1 MTRLCFALIVVVSA
15 DNAFAEPPVWNVL
28 DGPSKDSR
36 LGTPR
41 NLRDAYHP
49 WKPTQ
54 TTVADWNKEAQR
66 IRQQL
71 LVACGLWPMPV
82 KHALKPVIHGKI
94 DRGDYTVEKVYFASH
109 PGHYVTGNLYRPK
122 NIKGKI
128 PAILSPH
135 GHWSNGRFYDA
146 GDGNAKAQIAQGGEK
161 FMAGGRYPL
170 QARMVH
176 LARLGCTVFHYDMVG
191 YADSNAINHRSGYMD
206 AAAGLR
212 LQNLLG
218 LQTFNSIR
226 ALDFVLSLPEVD
238 SKRIGVTGA
247 SGGGTQTFM
256 LCAIDPRPA
265 VAFPAVMVSTG
276 MQGGCVCENS
286 AYMRQGINNIAIA
299 ALFAP
304 KPMAL
309 SGADDWTI
317 EIETKG
323 LPELRYVYGLF
334 GKKDY
339 VHAKCYPQFKHNYN
353 QVSREMMYAW
363 FATYLDIDKKPF
375 TERDFKPVAP
385 ADLSVFNT
393 DHAKPADSKNPAELK
408 AYLKETSEA
417 AYKDLLAQTSQGT
430 NDYRRVVG
438 VAARIML
445 DSGVSKDAL
454 SKSTHKD
461 TKIGGV
467 LVARGKFS
475 RKESGEEIPYIRL
488 TPDGVA
494 DKDLSGHVV
503 WIDGRG
509 KKSLFDGNGKLQPAI
524 KRLLAANKSV
534 LSADVFRTGELTKP
548 NLAKVNA
555 GYQGY
560 TFGYNRTII
569 ANRVR
574 DILTSIAS
582 VTPGNQPVD
591 IVGTQGAGP
600 WVLLARGLVKQD
612 VRKTIADVDGFGFSQ
627 VTATSDDNYLPGALK
642 YGGLGGLAA
651 LAVPAQLTVGGL
663 KRVSAA
669 EVAPLKQVYGRATG
683 KLELRENPLGRDEI
697 AELILK

>member
-1 MTRLCFALIVVVSA
+1 MFKSLVTLAAVLCACPTFAGS
-15 DNAFAEPPVWNVL
+15 PVWNVL
-28 DGPSKDSR
+28 DGPSKDVR

-41 NLRDAYHP
+41 NLNDAYHP

-54 TTVADWNKEAQR
+54 KTVAAWNTEAQR
-66 IRQQL
+66 IREQL

-82 KHALKPVIHGKI
+82 KQPLKPVIHGKI
-94 DRGDYTVEKVYFASH
+94 DRDDYTVEKVYFASH

-146 GDGNAKAQIAQGGEK
+146 GDNTAKAQIAQSGET
-161 FMAGGRYPL
+161 FMSGGRFPL

-191 YADSNAINHRSGYMD
+191 YADSKSINHRTGYMD
-206 AAAGLR
+206 ATAGLH

-226 ALDFVLSLPEVD
+226 ALDFVQSLPEVD
-238 SKRIGVTGA
+238 PHRIGVTGA

-256 LCAIDPRPA
+256 LCAIDPRPT

-317 EIETKG
+317 DIETKG

-363 FATYLDIDKKPF
+363 FATYLELDKQSFK
-375 TERDFKPVAP
+375 ERDFKPVPP
-385 ADLSVFNT
+385 ADLSVF
-393 DHAKPADSKNPAELK
+393 DKAHPIPADSKSPAALK
-408 AYLKETSEA
+408 AYLAETSRA
-417 AYKDLLAQTSQGT
+417 AYSKLLPKTAADVENYQQ
-430 NDYRRVVG
+430 VVG
-438 VAARIML
+438 GAARVML
-445 DSGVSKDAL
+445 DGGVSRNEL
-454 SKSTHKD
+454 EVVRKSTSTID
-461 TKIGGV
+461 GV
-467 LVARGKFS
+467 VIIRGTLS
-475 RKESGEEIPYIRL
+475 RKASGEEIPYLRL
-488 TPDGVA
+488 TPDGTRA
-494 DKDLSGHVV
+494 EDLSGCVV
-503 WIDGRG
+503 WIDGQG
-509 KKSLFDGNGKLQPAI
+509 KRSLFDKNGTLQPFV
-524 KRLLAANKSV
+524 KQLLAAKKSV
-534 LSADVFRTGELTKP
+534 VAADVFRTGELTKP
-548 NLAKVNA
+548 DLAKVNT

-560 TFGYNRTII
+560 THGYNRTII

-574 DILTSIAS
+574 DILSVVAS
-582 VTPGNQPVD
+582 VEQKTQPVD
-591 IVGTQGAGP
+591 LVGTHGAGA
-600 WVLLARGLVKQD
+600 WVLLARGLVRQD
-612 VRKTIADVDGFGFSQ
+612 VRRTIADVVGIHFGKLTS
-627 VTATSDDNYLPGALK
+627 TSDENYLPGALK

-651 LAVPAQLTVGGL
+651 LAVPAQLSIAGLQGGAETEFEPLL
-663 KRVSAA
+663 KVAKAA
-669 EVAPLKQVYGRATG
+669 NGRIDFRISFTDQEVVATLLK
-683 KLELRENPLGRDEI
+683 
-697 AELILK
+697 